1 MSFKPRLAEKRWDV
15 SKEIEILETWRKEN
29 LYEIK
34 IDPNKPTFVI
44 DTPPPYMSGRMHIG
58 QIAHYAQ
65 IDMVARF
72 LRMRGYNVIFPFYTD
87 RNGLPVE
94 VQVEKKYNIV
104 MHEIPREKFLQLCK
118 EVLDSYEE
126 ENVKIIERWGISAA
140 YWRNGTDSE
149 EYRAM
154 TQSTFIEMWKRGLIY
169 EAERPTPWCPRCK
182 TALAEPEIEYVESET
197 YLNYIKFKVVE
208 TGEEIIIATT
218 RPELLPACVAVIY
231 NPQDERY
238 KHLAGKHAEVPI
250 FGQTVPILE
259 HPAAKPEYG
268 TGLVMIC
275 TFGDVRDLMIV
286 NDLKLPIRI
295 VIDESGRLKDV
306 AGKFSGMYV
315 IDARYAI
322 IEELKNRGLL
332 VKQEKVKHNV
342 PVCWRCKT
350 PVEIIITRE
359 YFLKQLEFKEK
370 LIELVRNEMIFY
382 PPEFKDKLI
391 SCIESLEFDWP
402 ISRRRYYATE
412 IPIWY
417 CIDENGNKIPLVPE
431 PGRYYRPWKD
441 EPPREIVEKCP
452 TGKIEGETRVLDTWF
467 DSSISWMYA
476 SGYTKPEINVFEKV
490 YPHSIMRPQGYDI
503 IRTWLYYSVLR
514 AYLLYGKPPFRYV
527 RISGMGLDEKGEAM
541 HKSKGNIIDP
551 IPPVEK
557 YGADAVRFWAAA
569 AAKLG
574 SDYRFMPQLV
584 ETGHSFVTKLW
595 NIARFISQFPIVS
608 DQREITLTP
617 LDMMILAKL
626 EEVLSKCV
634 ESYSKF
640 DVYEPAHM
648 IFDFTWHIFADHY
661 LEAVKPRAYNRE
673 GYFTESEQKAAWFT
687 LHTVLRE
694 ITKLLAPIMPF
705 VTDYI
710 WRKLYGES
718 VHRQYISDK
727 LDIEFDRRYGE
738 LIDLFMRFNRA
749 IWTFKNK
756 HGLSLASPL
765 EAVVYVPDKLE
776 PLMRELKIMHKIKEM
791 RIGEPEKSCE
801 KLDDVGIFLCKE

>member
-1 MSFKPRLAEKRWDV
+1 
-15 SKEIEILETWRKEN
+15 
-29 LYEIK
+29 
-34 IDPNKPTFVI
+34 
-44 DTPPPYMSGRMHIG
+44 
-58 QIAHYAQ
+58 
-65 IDMVARF
+65 
-72 LRMRGYNVIFPFYTD
+72 
-87 RNGLPVE
+87 
-94 VQVEKKYNIV
+94 
-104 MHEIPREKFLQLCK
+104 
-118 EVLDSYEE
+118 
-126 ENVKIIERWGISAA
+126 
-140 YWRNGTDSE
+140 
-149 EYRAM
+149 
-154 TQSTFIEMWKRGLIY
+154 
-169 EAERPTPWCPRCK
+169 
-182 TALAEPEIEYVESET
+182 ESET
-197 YLNYIKFKVVE
+197 YLNYIKFRVVE
-208 TGEEIIIATT
+208 TNEEIIIATT

-231 NPQDERY
+231 NPQDDRY

-250 FGQTVPILE
+250 FGQIVPILE

-295 VIDESGRLKDV
+295 VIDETGRLKDV
-306 AGKFSGMYV
+306 AGKFSGMYI

-359 YFLKQLEFKEK
+359 YFLKQLEFKDK
-370 LIELVRNEMIFY
+370 LVELVRNEMIFY
-382 PPEFKDKLI
+382 PPEFKEKLI

-431 PGRYYRPWKD
+431 PGRYYRPWRD

-452 TGKIEGETRVLDTWF
+452 TGRIEGETRVLDTWF

-476 SGYTKPEINVFEKV
+476 SGYTKPEINVFDKV

-584 ETGHSFVTKLW
+584 ETGHSFVIKLW
-595 NIARFISQFPIVS
+595 NIARFISQFPIVL
-608 DQREITLTP
+608 DRGDVTLTP

-626 EEVLSKCV
+626 EEVIAKCV
-634 ESYSKF
+634 ESYSRF
-640 DVYEPAHM
+640 DVYEPAHT

-673 GYFTESEQKAAWFT
+673 GYFSDREQKAAWFT

-694 ITKLLAPIMPF
+694 ITKLAAPIMPF

-710 WRKLYGES
+710 WRKLYNET
-718 VHRQYISDK
+718 VHRQNIPDK
-727 LDIEFDRRYGE
+727 LEIEFDRSYGE
-738 LIDLFMRFNRA
+738 LIDLFTRFNRA
-749 IWTFKNK
+749 IWTYKNK
-756 HGLSLASPL
+756 HGMSLASPL
-765 EAVVYVPDKLE
+765 EAVVYVPDKLQ
-776 PLMRELKIMHKIKEM
+776 PLIRELKIMHKIREI
-791 RIGEPEKSCE
+791 RIGQPEKECE
-801 KLDDVGIFLCKE
+801 KVDESEIYICRE